1 MGFAVSVGVPQELQ
15 CTTCSNPELPV
26 SHTTRL
32 LVGCQPRAGPRT
44 PHQIRCFRL
53 KQPITNDVHK
63 TSLEVSLNVLQAY
76 LAQLQAQPS
85 SNPRATTEEA
95 HIARQVSGLQWLTLG
110 WVRICASQSTPPRVV
125 RPCTANVT
133 GVIQEEVVMF

>member
-1 MGFAVSVGVPQELQ
+1 MHHLQ
-15 CTTCSNPELPV
+15 
-26 SHTTRL
+26 
-32 LVGCQPRAGPRT
+32 QPRTASVTHHKAACWLSAKGWPKD